1 MSWGERSVH
10 GLLGIVTAVTFSIL
24 YAPIVLV
31 CVLSFFPI
39 SMHKVD
45 WGTFSTEAYGQLFE
59 NADIFHALG
68 NTLIVG
74 VSTVVATLVIGT
86 TLAWRACRKGGRA
99 SQIVEF
105 AIFLPF
111 LLPPIITGLSLLTF
125 FQQIGIDRTLVTVTV
140 GHILFVLALVYRML
154 LNRLKVLGSSIVEAS
169 QDLGASG
176 WQTFRYVVFPG
187 LRPAMI
193 TSAVL
198 AFALSFDETLIT
210 VFLSGGEQTMPI
222 RLWAMIRVGFSQDIN
237 ALVTL
242 ILVSSIV
249 MTVFAAMMLRG
260 RKMAAA

>member
-1 MSWGERSVH
+1 MSWSERLVH
-10 GLLGIVTAVTFSIL
+10 VALGIVTAAAFSSL

-39 SMHKVD
+39 SLHKVD
-45 WGTFSTEAYGQLFE
+45 WSTMSIDAYVQLFQ

-74 VSTVVATLVIGT
+74 SSTVVATLVIGT
-86 TLAWRACRKGGRA
+86 TLAWRASRKADRA

-125 FQQIGIDRTLVTVTV
+125 FQQIGIDRSLVTVTI
-140 GHILFVLALVYRML
+140 GHMLFVLALVYRML
-154 LNRLKVLGSSIVEAS
+154 LNRLKVLGTTIVEAS
-169 QDLGASG
+169 QDLGGSG
-176 WQTFRYVVFPG
+176 WQTFRFIIFPG

-193 TSAVL
+193 TCAVL

-210 VFLSGGEQTMPI
+210 VFLSGGEQTLPI

-242 ILVSSIV
+242 ILTGSIA
-249 MTVFAAMMLRG
+249 MTIIAMMLLRS
-260 RKMAAA
+260 RKTAI